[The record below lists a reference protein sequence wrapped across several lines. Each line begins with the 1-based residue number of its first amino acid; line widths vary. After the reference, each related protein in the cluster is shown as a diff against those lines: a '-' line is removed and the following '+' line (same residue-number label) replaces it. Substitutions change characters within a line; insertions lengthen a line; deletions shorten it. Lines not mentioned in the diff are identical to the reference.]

1 MCGAMM
7 KGPKSCFLLILVLA
21 APALAEGTWV
31 TSSRDIA
38 ELLPERLAGLK
49 ATQGIKLY
57 DPVAGGG
64 AIYREYG
71 IVEAAS
77 RQYGPLRLEVFRA
90 RDQFGAL
97 GLFSFISG
105 SLPSGAPIRSRSGR
119 AFIFCKGN
127 FLMRASGPGRPCQKL
142 AIAAGQLIGPAVS
155 RLPTIIE
162 SLPPSPAPSAI
173 RYFLGPESLG
183 AYAGFGY
190 GMWDFSGRA
199 EAAAAEYKGGGK
211 LIIIE
216 YHTPQLA
223 YDAMWRAEKYLR
235 SVGQAERDQI
245 LLRREGNYILI
256 AAGFS
261 DRGLAEQLMSSVK
274 YPYTVKWLRNPLLP
288 TEDPFYSQKA
298 AQVLLSTFAII
309 GLGMALA
316 VIFGAAFGAAVFLK
330 RRKQL
335 RQVFSDAGGMLR
347 LDLEPVPGVRPLLKG
362 AEETY
367 AELDPNS

>member
-1 MCGAMM
+1 MTIGLR
-7 KGPKSCFLLILVLA
+7 CFLILLALA
-21 APALAEGTWV
+21 APALAADAWV

-38 ELLPERLAGLK
+38 ELLPDRLAGLK
-49 ATQGIKLY
+49 ATQEIKLY
-57 DPVAGGG
+57 NPAVSGG
-64 AIYREYG
+64 AIYSEYG

-77 RQYGPLRLEVFRA
+77 RQYGRLRLEVFRA
-90 RDQFGAL
+90 RDQFAAL

-105 SLPSGAPIRSRSGR
+105 SLPSGAPVRVESSGGR

-127 FLMRASGPGRPCQKL
+127 FLIRASGPGRDCQKL
-142 AIAAGQLIGPAVS
+142 AVAAGKLAGPMMS
-155 RLPTIIE
+155 RLPTIIN
-162 SLPPSPAPSAI
+162 SLPLSPPPSST
-173 RYFLGPESLG
+173 RYFLGPESLS
-183 AYAGFGY
+183 AYAGFGP

-199 EAAAAEYKGGGK
+199 EAAAAEYGAGGK
-211 LIIIE
+211 LIIVE

-223 YDAMWRAEKYLR
+223 YDAMWRVEKYLG
-235 SVGQAERDQI
+235 SLAQAERDKI
-245 LLRREGNYILI
+245 LLKREGNYIVV
-256 AAGFS
+256 ATGFS
-261 DRGLAEQLMSSVK
+261 DRGMAQQLMSAVK

-298 AQVLLSTFAII
+298 AEVLLSTFAII

-316 VIFGAAFGAAVFLK
+316 IISGAAFGAAVFLK
-330 RRKQL
+330 RRKRL